1 MISKY
6 LSEMWAALAPALG
19 DHLWQSTLFAVAA
32 GLLTLVLR
40 KNHAR
45 VRYGLWLAASI
56 KFLIPFSFLV
66 GIGSHMAWIPSFP
79 GTKAGLY
86 FALNEVSQPFTQ
98 PSLQARSAVLPST
111 VAPSLSHALPA
122 LLAILWICGFAAVFS
137 IWYVRWRRISVAT
150 REAVPL
156 HEGREVEAL
165 RRMERIGGMGRR
177 IEMLLSA
184 TSLEPGVFG
193 IARPVLVWPV
203 GISEHLEDEH
213 LEAILTHEVWHVRR
227 RDNLA
232 AAIHMVVEAVFWF
245 HPLVWWL
252 GTRLVEERERAC
264 DERVLEAGSER
275 QVYAESILKTCEF
288 CVGSPLTCMSG
299 VTGADLKK
307 RIVHI
312 MTQPVIPELDSKKKI
327 LLGAAAVVAMAAPI
341 VFGLVNAGPRRTVWQ
356 TENTA
361 ANVPAYEVASI
372 KPEKSGDNMF
382 RAIDTPDG
390 FTATTTLQMLI
401 RLAYGV
407 QDFQISAAP
416 NWVNSDKYK
425 VEAKM
430 DKGTVDELRK
440 LGEDQQEPARQRM
453 LQALL
458 LERFN
463 LTLHRETKELP
474 VYSLVI
480 AKNGPKLDG
489 AKPGDADSDD
499 FKGPDGRPMKG
510 GHFIRMGM
518 GQLTG
523 HDLGMAEMV
532 HVLSQ
537 QLGRTVVD
545 NTGLKGNYNW
555 TLKWTPD
562 QSAPMFK
569 GPEGREGTD
578 NTASADSGPSIFTA
592 IQQQLGLKLESKKGP
607 VEILVI
613 DHVEKPSEN

>member
-1 MISKY
+1 MIPRY

-19 DHLWQSTLFAVAA
+19 NHLWQSTLFAATA
-32 GLLTLVLR
+32 GLLTLILR
-40 KNHAR
+40 KDRAR
-45 VRYGLWLAASI
+45 ARYWLWLAASL
-56 KFLIPFSFLV
+56 KFLIPFSLLV
-66 GIGSHMAWIPSFP
+66 IIGGHLAWSSRSAV
-79 GTKAGLY
+79 TSTGLY
-86 FALNEVSQPFTQ
+86 FAMTEVSQPFTQ
-98 PSLQARSAVLPST
+98 LILPVRAEALPTT
-111 VAPSLSHALPA
+111 VPQSLSHLFPIFIAATWL
-122 LLAILWICGFAAVFS
+122 CGFVVVLS
-137 IWYVRWRRISVAT
+137 TWYVRWRKVSAAM
-150 REAVPL
+150 REAVPV
-156 HEGREVEAL
+156 HAGREVEAL
-165 RRMERIGGMGRR
+165 RRMERNGGIRRR
-177 IEMLLSA
+177 IEMVLSA
-184 TSLEPGVFG
+184 TSLEPGIFG

-203 GISEHLEDEH
+203 GISEHLDDEH
-213 LEAILTHEVWHVRR
+213 LEAILAHEVWHVRR

-252 GTRLVEERERAC
+252 GTRLVDERERAC
-264 DERVLEAGSER
+264 DERVLEAGSQR

-288 CVGSPLTCMSG
+288 CVGSPMTCMSG

-312 MTQPVIPELDSKKKI
+312 MTQPVIHELDSKKKI
-327 LLGAAAVVAMAAPI
+327 LLGAAAVVAMTAPI
-341 VFGLVNAGPRRTVWQ
+341 VLGLVNAGPGRTISQ

-372 KPEKSGDNMF
+372 KPEKSSGDMF
-382 RAIDTPDG
+382 SVMNTPDG
-390 FTATTTLQMLI
+390 FTANTTLQMLI
-401 RLAYGV
+401 RVSYGV
-407 QDFQISAAP
+407 QDFQISGAP
-416 NWVNSDKYK
+416 NWVNSDKYN

-440 LGEDQQEPARQRM
+440 LGEDQQEPARERM

-458 LERFN
+458 AERFK

-499 FKGPDGRPMKG
+499 FKGPDGQPVKG

-569 GPEGREGTD
+569 GPEGGHATD

-592 IQQQLGLKLESKKGP
+592 IQEQLGLKLESKKGP